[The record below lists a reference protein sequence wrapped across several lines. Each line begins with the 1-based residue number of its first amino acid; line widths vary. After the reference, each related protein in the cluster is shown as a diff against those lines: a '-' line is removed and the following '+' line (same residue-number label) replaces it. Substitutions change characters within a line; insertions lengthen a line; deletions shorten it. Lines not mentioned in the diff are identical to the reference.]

1 VPKLSFQQINKQFGD
16 STVIKEFV
24 AEVEDKEF
32 LVLLGPSGCG
42 KSTMLRMIA
51 GLTDITAGELQF
63 DGRRVNDLEPR
74 ERNVAF
80 VFQSYALYPHMTVRD
95 NIAFP
100 LIMDRFKTWHHIPV
114 INSIVRRAIAR
125 QPDVRAR
132 VQECADMLEL
142 GPYLG
147 RRPKTLSGGQR
158 QRVAVARALVREPS
172 IYLLDEPLSNLDA
185 KLRTQMRAEITALYR
200 RVRKTFVYVT
210 HDQVEA
216 MTMGTRIIVL
226 DGGVVQ
232 QFGTPQEIYERPANT
247 FVAQF
252 IGSPPMNLLPVEVAG
267 GRVSVLET
275 GLALPHEFPGL
286 ADGRYRLGVRP
297 ESITVTQDPRD
308 DGLRAHVVDVEHLGG
323 ETVVGFRLGEWKEPT
338 GLGDKA
344 TRNLLYLKLP
354 GTVAMPVATQCGIT
368 FGSDAISWFDGDTG
382 LRVEPADGRAVHAAD
397 TGIGAPGE

>member
-1 VPKLSFQQINKQFGD
+1 MPKLSFQQISKRFGD
-16 STVIKEFV
+16 DTVIKEFE

-80 VFQSYALYPHMTVRD
+80 VFQSYALYPQMTVRD

-100 LIMDRFKTWHHIPV
+100 LIMDRFKTWYHIPV
-114 INSIVRRAIAR
+114 VNSIMRRAIAR

-172 IYLLDEPLSNLDA
+172 LYLLDEPLSNLDA

-226 DGGVVQ
+226 DNGVVQ
-232 QFGTPQEIYERPANT
+232 QFGTPQEIYQRPANT

-252 IGSPPMNLLPVEVAG
+252 IGSPPMNILPVEVSG
-267 GRVSVLET
+267 GRAAILET
-275 GLALPHEFPGL
+275 DLTMEHEVRGLP
-286 ADGRYRLGVRP
+286 DGRYRLGVRP
-297 ESITVTQDPRD
+297 EDVSLTD
-308 DGLRAHVVDVEHLGG
+308 DASEGLLAHVVDVEHLGG
-323 ETVVGFRLGEWKEPT
+323 ETVLGFRLGQRQDSV
-338 GLGDKA
+338 GLGDTA

-354 GTVAMPVATQCGIT
+354 GNVATDVGTECGIR
-368 FGSDAISWFDGDTG
+368 FELSAISWFDDDRGI
-382 LRVEPADGRAVHAAD
+382 RVEPS
-397 TGIGAPGE
+397 GARPVLAEGGTTRGAGD

>member
-1 VPKLSFQQINKQFGD
+1 MPKLSFQQISKRFGD
-16 STVIKEFV
+16 DTVIKEFV

-100 LIMDRFKTWHHIPV
+100 LIMDRFKAWHHIPV
-114 INSIVRRAIAR
+114 VNSIVRRAIAR

-172 IYLLDEPLSNLDA
+172 LYLLDEPLSNLDA

-226 DGGVVQ
+226 DNGVVQ

-252 IGSPPMNLLPVEVAG
+252 IGAPPMNILPVDVSG
-267 GRVSVLET
+267 GRASVLET
-275 GLALPHEFPGL
+275 DLTLGHEVRGLL
-286 ADGRYRLGVRP
+286 DGRYRLGVRP
-297 ESITVTQDPRD
+297 ENVSLTKDPRE
-308 DGLRAHVVDVEHLGG
+308 GLLAHIVDVEHLGG
-323 ETVVGFRLGEWKEPT
+323 ETVIGFRLGERQDSVD
-338 GLGDKA
+338 LGDKA

-354 GTVAMPVATQCGIT
+354 GTVATDVGAECGIR
-368 FGSDAISWFDGDTG
+368 FEFSAISWFDGDTG
-382 LRVEPADGRAVHAAD
+382 MRVEPSGIVPVLAAGDTAGGRR
-397 TGIGAPGE
+397 

>member
-1 VPKLSFQQINKQFGD
+1 MPKLSFQQISKRFGD
-16 STVIKEFV
+16 DTVIKEFE

-100 LIMDRFKTWHHIPV
+100 LIMDRFKAWHHIPV
-114 INSIVRRAIAR
+114 VNSIVRRAIAR

-172 IYLLDEPLSNLDA
+172 LYLLDEPLSNLDA

-226 DGGVVQ
+226 DNGVVQ
-232 QFGTPQEIYERPANT
+232 QFGTPQEIYQRPANT

-252 IGSPPMNLLPVEVAG
+252 IGSPPMNILPVEVSG
-267 GRVSVLET
+267 GRAAVLET
-275 GLALPHEFPGL
+275 DLTLEHEVTGLL
-286 ADGRYRLGVRP
+286 DGRYRLGVRP
-297 ESITVTQDPRD
+297 ENVSLTDDPSE
-308 DGLRAHVVDVEHLGG
+308 GLLAHVVDVEHLGG
-323 ETVVGFRLGEWKEPT
+323 ETVLGFRLGKRQDSV
-338 GLGDKA
+338 GLGDTA

-354 GTVAMPVATQCGIT
+354 GNVATDVGTECGIR
-368 FGSDAISWFDGDTG
+368 FELSMISWFDDDTG
-382 LRVEPADGRAVHAAD
+382 MRVEPSGARPVLAAGG
-397 TGIGAPGE
+397 TPGGAGD